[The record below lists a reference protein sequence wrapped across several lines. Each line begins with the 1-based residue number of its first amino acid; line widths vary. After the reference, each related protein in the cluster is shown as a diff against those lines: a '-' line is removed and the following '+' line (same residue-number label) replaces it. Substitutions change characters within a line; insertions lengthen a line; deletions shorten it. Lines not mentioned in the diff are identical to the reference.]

1 MAVIHA
7 FWQIHEGSMLVEGAV
22 GLFVNEKTAMNIAAI
37 DLVKP
42 LRTLLVDLGFDAASI
57 ECHAFVPL
65 GVNVGTLGMAVADIV
80 GELVNADLIALGLAL
95 DTDNESSKCGEH
107 NRNKTRHDA

>member
-7 FWQIHEGSMLVEGAV
+7 FWQIHESSVLVEGAV

-42 LRTLLVDLGFDAASI
+42 LHPLLVDLGLDAASI
-57 ECHAFVPL
+57 ELHAFVPL
-65 GVNVGTLGMAVADIV
+65 GVNVGTLWMAVADIV
-80 GELVNADLIALGLAL
+80 GELVNADLIALGFAL
-95 DTDNESSKCGEH
+95 DTDNESSECGEH
-107 NRNKTRHDA
+107 NRNKTRHNA